1 MQLDYLSC
9 ILTILST
16 ALIGR
21 RMWQGWIVAG
31 VNSVILCIIGLK
43 TTQFGLIP
51 ANLFCLGM
59 YAFNVSKWRIT
70 PGAQSIKAV
79 ETSEQPARHHEAR
92 VSGRIR
98 RAVDNEPFPRKR
110 DRVRWRALP
119 GRR

>member
-9 ILTILST
+9 VLTILST

-21 RMWQGWIVAG
+21 RLWHGWIVAA
-31 VNSVILCIIGLK
+31 VNSVILVIIGFR

-59 YAFNVSKWRIT
+59 YAYNVYQWRST
-70 PGAQSIKAV
+70 PPAQSIQIV
-79 ETSEQPARHHEAR
+79 DTPEQPSRDHGIR
-92 VSGRIR
+92 VNGRIR
-98 RAVDNEPFPRKR
+98 RAVYHEPSLSKR

-119 GRR
+119 DRR